1 MKDFNLKYKHLSY
14 DEFFD
19 HITEL
24 GNNSFEEKL
33 TRSILIYEDDL
44 NTLCSETLINLK
56 ILLKQFKPLDKDLK
70 MKVLEWSKEIQIA
83 LANK

>member
-14 DEFFD
+14 EEFFD

-33 TRSILIYEDDL
+33 TRSILIFLESKY
-44 NTLCSETLINLK
+44 S
-56 ILLKQFKPLDKDLK
+56 ILLLKEVVRMILIYLFLVVEYILYKLK
-70 MKVLEWSKEIQIA
+70 MNQERLTKKW
-83 LANK
+83 